1 MLEVKAIQDKT
12 IQEQFCIQCG
22 VEYDADTLAYSIFDS
37 EKLIGIIQFAIKGK
51 YGVIYTLS
59 KSDDTEALITAVRTV
74 FNFID
79 ICGIKDVYFHDD
91 TCDEKLI
98 KSIGFNKKNDGSW
111 HINLEGF
118 FDAPCHTT

>member
-1 MLEVKAIQDKT
+1 MLEVKAIQDKAMQKQ
-12 IQEQFCIQCG
+12 ICLRCG
-22 VEYDADTLAYSIFDS
+22 VDYDADTLAYSIFDNES
-37 EKLIGIIQFAIKGK
+37 LIGIIQFAIKSK

-59 KSDDTEALITAVRTV
+59 KSDDIEALMTAVRAV

-79 ICGIKDVYFHDD
+79 ICGIKDVYFRDD
-91 TCDEKLI
+91 TCNDDLI
-98 KSIGFNKKNDGSW
+98 QMIGFNKNNDGSW